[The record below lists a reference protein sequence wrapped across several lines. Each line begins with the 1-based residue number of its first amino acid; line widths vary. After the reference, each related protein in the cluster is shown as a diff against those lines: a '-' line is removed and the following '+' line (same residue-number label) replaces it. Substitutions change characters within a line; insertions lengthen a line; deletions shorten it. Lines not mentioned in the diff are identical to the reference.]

1 MISGDSSLSKH
12 LIKNLE
18 KNNFNVKLILPEEA
32 DHEKWASDVDA
43 TLILKGKASDS
54 RLLLEENIE
63 KVDSFVAIG
72 TSDEQNIMTAILSKQ
87 LGAKYSVALVNN
99 RKYLTLAHTIGVDAA
114 VNSEV
119 AAALAII
126 RFIYSEAIL
135 SASDLL
141 HTEATMIEVEV
152 QDDHELNGKTI
163 KDIHL
168 PYGILIS
175 AIIRDSEAIIPSGN
189 DQILPGDRLVI
200 FFVKSAVKKLEKLL
214 GISLKLLKS

>member
-1 MISGDSSLSKH
+1 M
-12 LIKNLE
+12 
-18 KNNFNVKLILPEEA
+18 
-32 DHEKWASDVDA
+32 
-43 TLILKGKASDS
+43 
-54 RLLLEENIE
+54 
-63 KVDSFVAIG
+63 
-72 TSDEQNIMTAILSKQ
+72 
-87 LGAKYSVALVNN
+87 
-99 RKYLTLAHTIGVDAA
+99 DAA
-114 VNSEV
+114 INSEV

-126 RFIYSEAIL
+126 RFIYSDAIL

-152 QDDHELNGKTI
+152 QNNHNLNGKTI

-175 AIIRDSEAIIPSGN
+175 AIIRDNEAIIPSGS